1 MSEPSIEKDA
11 LLREVRDRLV
21 RAVDPERIIAFG
33 SRARGDADSESD
45 LDLIVVMETDL
56 SPGERAAKVRRAL
69 RGLGVP
75 LDVLVYRPEKYEHY
89 RKLPWSVVAIAE
101 EEGVV
106 LHG

>member
-1 MSEPSIEKDA
+1 
-11 LLREVRDRLV
+11 V
-21 RAVDPERIIAFG
+21 
-33 SRARGDADSESD
+33 RGDADSGSD

-56 SPGERAAKVRRAL
+56 SPGGRAALVRRAL

-75 LDVLVYRPEKYEHY
+75 LDVLVYRPEAYEHY
-89 RKLPWSVVAIAE
+89 RRLEWSVVAIAE